1 MSDVL
6 LATGAVLAWLSV
18 LIDTARGSPPDGA
31 TRTFGRASNV
41 VLGVLT
47 RPFRRRWWRDVH
59 VEVDLPSTRAALDD
73 PDLTLRERALLL
85 ELLLEPCDRTRAHAR
100 RARAGAQPDAR
111 WSSSVPY
118 CTHRYPAAVS
128 NLCMRYGCPDDP
140 SWAGDRR

>member
-1 MSDVL
+1 VSDVL

-31 TRTFGRASNV
+31 TRTFGRASNA

-59 VEVDLPSTRAALDD
+59 VEVDPPSTL
-73 PDLTLRERALLL
+73 
-85 ELLLEPCDRTRAHAR
+85 
-100 RARAGAQPDAR
+100 AQPDAR
-111 WSSSVPY
+111 WSSSVPF
-118 CTHRYPAAVS
+118 CTHRYPATVS
-128 NLCMRYGCPDDP
+128 NLCMRYGYPDDP